1 MKKNVLIG
9 LGAFILILGGLWWFW
24 PHQKIST
31 GLNNPL
37 AKKEI
42 IPSETSIEYTDP
54 TGFSFLYPDNL
65 SVTNNLTS
73 ENPDPNAY
81 ADLQIFSKDKSGSL
95 SLRITDTKLATIS
108 AWLKENNISDSNT
121 PIEKKLGNLN
131 ALEVK
136 TSDRLLLGAL
146 DQGILFTI
154 ELPLIEQPFW
164 NEVYNKVLADFSFI
178 SPETASAGNIT
189 QSSGDEVIFEG
200 EEVVE

>member
-1 MKKNVLIG
+1 M
-9 LGAFILILGGLWWFW
+9 WFW

-73 ENPDPNAY
+73 ENPDPDAY

-95 SLRITDTKLATIS
+95 SLRITDTKLASIS
-108 AWLKENNISDSNT
+108 GWLKENNISESNT

-178 SPETASAGNIT
+178 SPEIANAGNTT
-189 QSSGDEVIFEG
+189 QSSGDEVVFEG